1 MLVGKSTLFDELP
14 ESARCL
20 WAKSGD
26 PHGHGLLA
34 HMLDVA
40 AVAECILLH
49 EPRSTVEWAATKF
62 GLKPD
67 SVPRTIGTLVGLH
80 DFGKGIPGFQAK
92 WEVGKSRDLGAGL
105 PFGGAA
111 ERIDD
116 HACASAA
123 LLERLDIPM
132 APRQRLAWSGLL
144 AAVAAHHGYVPRRDE
159 VDRARP
165 LGEKQPWV
173 DARRAVLDAYFSIT
187 SPASIEAEK
196 FSTPVM
202 AWLAGLTSVSDWI
215 GSNQDW
221 FPLRERHD
229 TIAGH
234 FDAARALATR
244 ALVAIGWPAAQ
255 HLLGQD
261 LETTSLLRR
270 MTGAATLEPRP
281 LQSALDL
288 ALRDITG
295 PTLVLIEA
303 PMGEGKTEGAF
314 LAHLRLQHAHD
325 HRGMYVALPTQ
336 ATGNALF
343 DRAVAFLEAF
353 APSTR
358 LDIQLAHGT
367 AMFNEHVLRLRA
379 LYGKHGDAV
388 ASSSWFSQRR
398 RALLSPYGVGTVD
411 QALFATLNVKH
422 HFVRAWGLANRVVVL
437 DEVHA
442 YDTYTSGLIETL
454 LRWLKALRCSVV
466 LMSATLPNARRKA
479 LLEAWDAP
487 AAEAPAYPRL
497 IVADSTGVRG
507 ATFASRPMPSI
518 EVTGIGEDI
527 DGIAEHALACVT
539 IGGCGCVI
547 LNTVKRAQDLYTK
560 LALRCPPDC
569 QVLLFHARYPSD
581 DRSAIERRVLDAFG
595 KSGKR
600 PSRTLLIATQVVE
613 QSLDLDFDFLL
624 SDLAPMDLLLQRAG
638 RLHRHQR
645 HRPTAH
651 REARMTVAGLLAN
664 RPPETKQTAWE
675 FVYDPY
681 ILLRT
686 WAIASREPVWH
697 LPDDIDRLVQRAYG
711 DDPLPEDTPVKA
723 REHLEGWR
731 LGDHL
736 ALVQN
741 QRLQAM
747 HAAIDPDAESQ
758 NAWTMKPRG
767 NEEGDGLGIQN
778 RTRLGDDAIA
788 VVPVH
793 VAADGWRLQPD
804 TLPFDPQASI
814 DDALAR
820 RILGRQVRLGRKGL
834 VVALSRVETPVGFA
848 DHPLLRD
855 LKPLCLEDERTVV
868 GSTVVRLDPTLGI
881 VYDTMNSNVEG
892 GPTP

>member
-1 MLVGKSTLFDELP
+1 MRFEELAP
-14 ESARCL
+14 SARCL

-49 EPRSTVEWAATKF
+49 EPRTTVEWAALQF
-62 GLKPD
+62 RVAPD
-67 SVPRTIGTLVGLH
+67 NVPTCIGALVGLH

-92 WEVGKSRDLGAGL
+92 WEAGKLLDLRAGL

-111 ERIDD
+111 ERVED
-116 HACASAA
+116 HASASAA
-123 LLERLDIPM
+123 LLSRLDVPL
-132 APRQRLAWSGLL
+132 APRQRFAWSVLL

-159 VDRARP
+159 IDSARP
-165 LGEKQPWV
+165 LGEKKPWG
-173 DARRAVLDAYFSIT
+173 DARLALLNAYLAVT
-187 SPASIEAEK
+187 SPASIGAEELP
-196 FSTPVM
+196 TPVI

-221 FPLRERHD
+221 FPPGERHD

-234 FDAARALATR
+234 FDVARSLARQALD
-244 ALVAIGWPAAQ
+244 AIGWPAAS
-255 HLLGQD
+255 HLLSENV
-261 LETTSLLRR
+261 ETTALLRR
-270 MTGAATLEPRP
+270 ITGDTALEPRP
-281 LQSALDL
+281 LQTSLDL
-288 ALRDITG
+288 ALISTAG
-295 PTLVLIEA
+295 PALVLIEA

-314 LAHLRLQHAHD
+314 LAHLRLQRAHD

-343 DRAVAFLEAF
+343 DRAVTFLAAS

-379 LYGKHGDAV
+379 LYGERGDAV
-388 ASSSWFSQRR
+388 ASSAWFSQRR
-398 RALLSPYGVGTVD
+398 RALISPYGVGTID

-466 LMSATLPNARRKA
+466 LMSATLPNARREA
-479 LLEAWDAP
+479 LLRAWDVP
-487 AAEAPAYPRL
+487 PVEAPAYPRL
-497 IVADSTGVRG
+497 IVADSKGARS
-507 ATFASRPMPSI
+507 ATFSSRPMPSI

-527 DGIAEHALACVT
+527 DGIAECALACLT
-539 IGGCGCVI
+539 SGGCGCVI
-547 LNTVKRAQDLYTK
+547 LDTVKRAQDLYTK
-560 LALRCPPDC
+560 VALQCPPDC
-569 QVLLFHARYPSD
+569 ELLLFHARFPSD
-581 DRSAIERRVLDAFG
+581 ERGAIERRVLDTFG
-595 KSGKR
+595 KNGRR
-600 PSRTLLIATQVVE
+600 PSRALLIATQVVE

-645 HRPTAH
+645 HRPAAH
-651 REARMTVAGLLAN
+651 REARMIVAGFVAD

-697 LPDDIDRLVQRAYG
+697 LPDDIDRLVQRVYG
-711 DDPLPEDTPVKA
+711 DEALPDDIPATA
-723 REHLEGWR
+723 REQIEGWR

-747 HAAIDPDAESQ
+747 HAAIDPDAEPQ
-758 NAWTMKPRG
+758 NAWTTKPRG
-767 NEEGDGLGIQN
+767 SEEGDGLRIQN

-788 VVPVH
+788 VIPVH
-793 VAADGWRLQPD
+793 VAADGWRLRSD
-804 TLPFDPQASI
+804 TPPFDPQSPV

-820 RILGRQVRLGRKGL
+820 CILGRQVRLGRKGL
-834 VVALSRVETPVGFA
+834 VVVLSQVETPAGFTE
-848 DHPLLRD
+848 HPLLRD
-855 LKPLCLEDERTVV
+855 LKPLCLEDGRAVV

-881 VYDTMNSNVEG
+881 VYDTMNSTVEG